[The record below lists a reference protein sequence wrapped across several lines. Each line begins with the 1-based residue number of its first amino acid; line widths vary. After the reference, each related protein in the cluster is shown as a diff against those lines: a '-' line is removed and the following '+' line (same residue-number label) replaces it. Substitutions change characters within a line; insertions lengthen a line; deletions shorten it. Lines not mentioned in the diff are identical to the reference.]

1 MPWRYS
7 PPPAT
12 GFCAE
17 YARRKVGKSVT
28 GILAETGRRVDRLE
42 AVTVFDSRQPRGLYL
57 QGGSTQPFIPIDFD
71 ADGRILVLSD
81 DGSITL
87 ERSPHERKSVLN
99 MVVSAAVRCFVAC
112 TSYTSPGLAGVENS
126 RWTGYLQQCKDNGDG
141 TYTCVAVPYIA
152 CSAPGGCAPT

>member
-28 GILAETGRRVDRLE
+28 GRLSDAVRRVDRLE

-57 QGGSTQPFIPIDFD
+57 QGGSTQPFVPIDFD

-87 ERSPHERKSVLN
+87 SRSPHARKSVLN
-99 MVVSAAVRCFVAC
+99 MVVSAAQRCFTAC
-112 TSYTSPGLAGVENS
+112 TSYVSPGLAGTEQT
-126 RWTGYLQQCKDNGDG
+126 RWTGFLQLCKDNGDD
-141 TYTCVAVPYIA
+141 TYTCVAVPYIT
-152 CSAPGGCAPT
+152 CTTPGDCAP